1 MKISTTIK
9 VLKILKNI
17 SDKII
22 PYPFQDYLKRKFGCG
37 TYLSQVEFHI
47 VDHCNLN
54 CAYCDHFTPLADK
67 NFCKIEDIIED
78 FKKLKK
84 IFDNIGKIFIV
95 GGEPLLHPNLLDIL
109 EPLRNIYP
117 KSEIVIITNG
127 ILLEKQDDNFFNALK
142 KYNIALSMTHYP
154 LKIDYEGWI
163 KKLNDMGIKSYY
175 FSLNRN
181 KMKKQNLNP
190 KGNNDKKE
198 AFSKCW
204 EKKCHFLRDGKLY
217 ICTPAPNIHFLNKY
231 FNLDFKLKKKD
242 YIDINK
248 IKSASYINA
257 LFQKPIEFCRY
268 CNDGEIEFEKYA
280 ISKKELSEWVK
291 ITE

>member
-1 MKISTTIK
+1 MKISTIIK
-9 VLKILKNI
+9 IIKKLKNI
-17 SDKII
+17 SDRIL
-22 PYPFQDYLKRKFGCG
+22 PYPLQDYFKRKFGNG

-67 NFCKIEDIIED
+67 NFCKIDDIIED
-78 FKKLKK
+78 FQKLKK
-84 IFDNIGKIFIV
+84 IFDNIGKIYIV

-127 ILLEKQDDNFFNALK
+127 ILLDKQDENFFNTLK

-163 KKLNDMGIKSYY
+163 EKLSKMGIKTYY
-175 FSLNRN
+175 FSLNRD
-181 KMKKQNLNP
+181 KMKKQNLDLNG
-190 KGNNDKKE
+190 KNDKKI
-198 AFSKCW
+198 AFQKCW
-204 EKKCHFLRDGKLY
+204 EKKCHFVRDGKLY
-217 ICTPAPNIHFLNKY
+217 VCTPAPNIHFLNKY
-231 FNLDFKLKKKD
+231 FNLDFKLGKND
-242 YIDINK
+242 YIDLNK
-248 IKSASYINA
+248 VKSASYINA
-257 LFQKPIEFCRY
+257 LFKKPIDFCRY
-268 CNDGEIEFEKYA
+268 CNDGEIEFEKYS

-291 ITE
+291 TC

>member
-1 MKISTTIK
+1 MKISTIIK
-9 VLKILKNI
+9 IIKKLKNI
-17 SDKII
+17 SDRIL
-22 PYPFQDYLKRKFGCG
+22 PYPLQDYLKRKFGNG

-67 NFCKIEDIIED
+67 NFCKIDDIIED

-84 IFDNIGKIFIV
+84 IFDNIGKIYIV

-117 KSEIVIITNG
+117 KSKIVIITNG
-127 ILLEKQDDNFFNALK
+127 ILLDKQNENFFNALK

-154 LKIDYEGWI
+154 LNIDYEGWI
-163 KKLNDMGIKSYY
+163 EKLSKIGIKTYY

-181 KMKKQNLNP
+181 KMKKQNLDLNG
-190 KGNNDKKE
+190 KNDKKI
-198 AFSKCW
+198 AFQKCW
-204 EKKCHFLRDGKLY
+204 EKKCHFVRDGKLY
-217 ICTPAPNIHFLNKY
+217 VCTPAPNIRFLNKY
-231 FNLDFKLKKKD
+231 FNLDFKLGKND
-242 YIDINK
+242 YIDLNK
-248 IKSASYINA
+248 VKSASYINA
-257 LFQKPIEFCRY
+257 LFKKPIDFCRY
-268 CNDGEIEFEKYA
+268 CNDGEIEFKKYS

-291 ITE
+291 TC

>member
-9 VLKILKNI
+9 VLKILKNL

-181 KMKKQNLNP
+181 KMKKQNLNL

-257 LFQKPIEFCRY
+257 LFQKPIDFCRY
-268 CNDGEIEFEKYA
+268 CNDGEIEFEKYS

-291 ITE
+291 TC

>member
-257 LFQKPIEFCRY
+257 LFQKPIDFCRY